1 MVAVQPRLRDHL
13 AARLHTDRIDHDLA
27 QGASPDGSVTAA
39 LRAQLLTSTSTRQLL
54 ARGLQRAVDIAMTPA
69 VASSRAAAQNRPRIR
84 EVAADLDELGR
95 RLLADGPVSV
105 RGVARTKVMLTDGA
119 GPLYNA
125 RQADQLGAQIRAA
138 IDAMNVIEDASRQRG

>member
-1 MVAVQPRLRDHL
+1 
-13 AARLHTDRIDHDLA
+13 LHTDRIDHDLA